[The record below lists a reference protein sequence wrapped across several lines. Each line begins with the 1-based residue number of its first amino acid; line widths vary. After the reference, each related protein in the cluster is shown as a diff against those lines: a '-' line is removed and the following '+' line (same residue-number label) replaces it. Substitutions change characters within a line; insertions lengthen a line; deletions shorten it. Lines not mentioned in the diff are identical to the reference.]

1 MKINL
6 KELEIRYI
14 NLPAYV
20 NRNQSMINMLNYY
33 GLKASRIEGIPRGI
47 YKNYDIIADS
57 HRKAL
62 NSSSAEQVL
71 ILEDDCIPHNY
82 RQEFEVP
89 DDADIIYLGLHTYG
103 HPVERVSEEIWRVSG
118 MAGAHAILYL
128 TQGGKDILIQAQKL
142 SRTKKHEFDISLS
155 KLQHKVNT
163 YALNSPIWYQK
174 DVPDCTKFNADDAEI
189 VSDYYGGFYSDYDK
203 PVVFDSKSGL
213 I

>member
-1 MKINL
+1 LKINL

-33 GLKASRIEGIPRGI
+33 GLKASRIEGIPRI
-47 YKNYDIIADS
+47 YQSYDVIADA

-71 ILEDDCIPHNY
+71 ILEDDCVPHNY
-82 RQEFEVP
+82 REEFEVP
-89 DDADIIYLGLHTYG
+89 DDADIVYLGMNTYG
-103 HPVERVSEEIWRVSG
+103 HPKERISQEIWRVSG
-118 MAGAHAILYL
+118 MPGAHAILYL
-128 TQGGKDILIQAQKL
+128 TQNGKNILIEAQKL
-142 SRTKKHEFDISLS
+142 SKNKKHGFDISLG

-163 YALNSPIWYQK
+163 YALNSPMWYQK
-174 DVPDCTKFNADDAEI
+174 DLLELTKFNADDAEI
-189 VSDYYGGFYSDYDK
+189 SEMYYGGGFPDYDN
-203 PVVFDSKSGL
+203 PLVFNSKSGL

>member
-1 MKINL
+1 LKINL

-14 NLPAYV
+14 NLPTYV

-128 TQGGKDILIQAQKL
+128 TQRGKDILIQAQKL
-142 SRTKKHEFDISLS
+142 SRTKKHGFDISLG

-163 YALNSPIWYQK
+163 YALNSPIWYQG
-174 DVPDCTKFNADDAEI
+174 DLPDLTKFNADDSEI
-189 VSDYYGGFYSDYDK
+189 VPDYYGGFFSDYDD

>member
-1 MKINL
+1 LKINL

-89 DDADIIYLGLHTYG
+89 NDADIIYLGLHTYG

-142 SRTKKHEFDISLS
+142 SRTKKHGFDISLG

-163 YALNSPIWYQK
+163 YALNSPIWYQG
-174 DVPDCTKFNADDAEI
+174 DATALTKFNADDAEI

>member
-1 MKINL
+1 
-6 KELEIRYI
+6 
-14 NLPAYV
+14 
-20 NRNQSMINMLNYY
+20 MINMLNYY

-47 YKNYDIIADS
+47 YKNYDTIADS

-89 DDADIIYLGLHTYG
+89 DDADIVYLGLHTYG
-103 HPVERVSEEIWRVSG
+103 HPEERISKEIWRVSG
-118 MAGAHAILYL
+118 MVGAHAILYL

-142 SRTKKHEFDISLS
+142 SRTKKHGFDISLS

-189 VSDYYGGFYSDYDK
+189 VPDYYGGFFSDYDD

>member
-89 DDADIIYLGLHTYG
+89 NDADIIYLGLHTYG

-142 SRTKKHEFDISLS
+142 SRTKKHGFDISLG

-163 YALNSPIWYQK
+163 YALNSPIWYQG
-174 DVPDCTKFNADDAEI
+174 DATALTKFNADDAEI